1 MDSYEFLT
9 TIKEYTMKLSEFL
22 KERKNARAEKFKQ
35 CMDLRKNKRITFY
48 KLISEALKDS
58 NYWEDVVEIRK
69 GLLYIG
75 GIRLTLNRDMSNAIL
90 ETEYNRRLPRCEFQ
104 SIIDPQ
110 HVIGIDISFPT
121 IRDPYMTITFSFISS
136 LANNIDVD
144 DLIESATK
152 FFDDRIDELME
163 DPVESEDF
171 DCEKLDDIIES
182 KDVD

>member
-1 MDSYEFLT
+1 
-9 TIKEYTMKLSEFL
+9 MKLSEFL

-35 CMDLRKNKRITFY
+35 CMNLRKNKRITFY

-90 ETEYNRRLPRCEFQ
+90 ETEFNRRLPRYEFQ
-104 SIIDPQ
+104 SIANSQ
-110 HVIGIDISFPT
+110 HVIGINISFPT
-121 IRDPYMTITFSFISS
+121 INDPYTIITFSFISS

-144 DLIESATK
+144 DLIESAAK

-163 DPVESEDF
+163 NMIESEEF
-171 DCEKLDDIIES
+171 DCEKLDENIES